1 MACSVGLQ
9 LVTSLKFYSR
19 FVWMP
24 TLIERQENQQ
34 WESEV
39 RGWEGVKKKRL
50 KLRLRDNVS
59 EVPSSEPFID
69 AGLPVC
75 GARETLR

>member
-1 MACSVGLQ
+1 M
-9 LVTSLKFYSR
+9 
-19 FVWMP
+19 
-24 TLIERQENQQ
+24 IERQENQQ